1 MGGHIKR
8 SVSSAALLSFAN
20 LGGIVAS
27 FAFQSKDAP
36 RYLTGYII
44 LVSVLSMTWCLT
56 WVYFLGLRREN
67 KVRDMGKR
75 DYLRDGQD
83 ESELADRH
91 VLSSAFKLLMIARLP
106 VYSIVLILPA
116 AGSFPYNDRSMIAVI

>member
-8 SVSSAALLSFAN
+8 SVSAAALLSFGN

-27 FAFQSKDAP
+27 FAFQSKNAP
-36 RYLTGYII
+36 RYLTGYIT

-67 KVRDMGKR
+67 MKRDKGKR
-75 DYLRDGQD
+75 DYLRGFVG
-83 ESELADRH
+83 EMELADRH
-91 VLSSAFKLLMIARLP
+91 VSPIPFH
-106 VYSIVLILPA
+106 
-116 AGSFPYNDRSMIAVI
+116 N